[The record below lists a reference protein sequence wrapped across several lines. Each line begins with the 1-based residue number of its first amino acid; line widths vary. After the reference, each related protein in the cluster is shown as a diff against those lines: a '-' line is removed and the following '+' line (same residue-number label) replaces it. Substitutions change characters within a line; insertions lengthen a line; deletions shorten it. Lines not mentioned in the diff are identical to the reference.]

1 MIYIYIHSTIY
12 IYTYIHTYIF
22 GVACLSW
29 SPVCSISLRTVYMIC
44 IIYMCVIHQD
54 FWLHEIEDAR
64 RVLGPLRRG
73 KSRLLKKVQAKGGAY
88 FSRL

>member
-1 MIYIYIHSTIY
+1 
-12 IYTYIHTYIF
+12 
-22 GVACLSW
+22 
-29 SPVCSISLRTVYMIC
+29 MIC

>member
-12 IYTYIHTYIF
+12 IYTYIF
-22 GVACLSW
+22 VVACLSW

-44 IIYMCVIHQD
+44 IIYICVIHQD

-64 RVLGPLRRG
+64 RVLAPLRRG
-73 KSRLLKKVQAKGGAY
+73 KSWLRKSKRKGGAY